1 VNDNRN
7 VNDRHNVSWR
17 CKLKLKL
24 AIIGCGIK
32 SSQYITTWINR
43 DDIEIIAVAD
53 PNEKALK
60 QVGDIATNAN
70 KNIPVQFTDWQ
81 EMLATHK
88 SELNSVY
95 ICTPHASHAEQA
107 ISALNANL
115 DVLLEKPMVTTLEEA
130 ELLNEARIKSNKEVV
145 IAYQG
150 GLSPLV
156 HQLRKDIESNK
167 YGELASISASIWEN
181 WADTYTG
188 HWKQVPAISGGG
200 FMFDTGAHMM
210 NTMSMLCGQEFQKVA
225 AFMSNKGKP
234 VDVVTTVMGT
244 LTDGTNFS
252 MHACGK
258 TIGCTSRIECFFS
271 EHIVRICAWG
281 RWVEIENA
289 QGEVVRHEQESA
301 NNLINIF
308 QLTLTNKMEN
318 PSSVTQGI
326 KMAKLWD
333 SIKESAKQDG
343 QPVQC

>member
-1 VNDNRN
+1 M
-7 VNDRHNVSWR
+7 
-17 CKLKLKL
+17 KLKL

-32 SSQYITTWINR
+32 SSQYIATWINR

-53 PNEKALK
+53 PNENALI
-60 QVGDIATNAN
+60 QVADIASKAN
-70 KNIPVQFTDWQ
+70 KPVPTQFTDWQ
-81 EMLATHK
+81 SMLDEHK

-107 ISALNANL
+107 VAALEANL
-115 DVLLEKPMVTTLEEA
+115 DVLLEKPMVTTVEEA
-130 ELLNEARIKSNKEVV
+130 ELLNQAKLKANKQVV

-156 HQLRKDIESNK
+156 HQLRKDIESEK
-167 YGELASISASIWEN
+167 YGELASISASIWED

-210 NTMSMLCGQEFQKVA
+210 NTVSMLCGQEFDKVA
-225 AFMSNKGKP
+225 AMMSNKGKE

-281 RWVEIENA
+281 RWIEIENSK
-289 QGEVVRHEQESA
+289 GEVTRQKQESA

-333 SIKESAKQDG
+333 SIKESAQKDG
-343 QPVQC
+343 QPVNC

>member
-1 VNDNRN
+1 M
-7 VNDRHNVSWR
+7 
-17 CKLKLKL
+17 KLKL

-32 SSQYITTWINR
+32 SSQYIATWINR

-53 PNEKALK
+53 PNENALI
-60 QVGDIATNAN
+60 QVADIASKAN
-70 KNIPVQFTDWQ
+70 KPVPTQFTDWQ
-81 EMLATHK
+81 SMLDEHK

-107 ISALNANL
+107 VAALEANL
-115 DVLLEKPMVTTLEEA
+115 DVLLEKPMVTTVEEA
-130 ELLNEARIKSNKEVV
+130 ELLNQAKLKANKQVV

-167 YGELASISASIWEN
+167 YGELASISASIWED

-210 NTMSMLCGQEFQKVA
+210 NTVSMLCGQEFDKVA
-225 AFMSNKGKP
+225 AMMSNKGKE

-281 RWVEIENA
+281 RWIEIENSK
-289 QGEVVRHEQESA
+289 GEVTRQKQESA

-333 SIKESAKQDG
+333 SIKESAQKDG
-343 QPVQC
+343 QPVNC

>member
-1 VNDNRN
+1 M
-7 VNDRHNVSWR
+7 
-17 CKLKLKL
+17 KLKL

-32 SSQYITTWINR
+32 SSQYIATWINR

-53 PNEKALK
+53 PNENALI
-60 QVGDIATNAN
+60 QVAGIASKAN
-70 KNIPVQFTDWQ
+70 KPVPTQFTDWQ
-81 EMLATHK
+81 SMLDEHK

-107 ISALNANL
+107 VAALEANL
-115 DVLLEKPMVTTLEEA
+115 DVLLEKPMVTTVEEA
-130 ELLNEARIKSNKEVV
+130 ELLNQAKLKANKQVV

-167 YGELASISASIWEN
+167 YGELASISASIWED

-210 NTMSMLCGQEFQKVA
+210 NTVSMLCGQEFDKVA
-225 AFMSNKGKP
+225 AMMSNKGKE

-281 RWVEIENA
+281 RWIEIENSK
-289 QGEVVRHEQESA
+289 GEVTRQKQESA

-333 SIKESAKQDG
+333 SIKESAQKDG
-343 QPVQC
+343 QPVNC